1 MSDRNTTL
9 RLEDLSQLRG
19 LFEALNSGRHLN
31 RYQDPA
37 LWADLDEHRDAYVAL
52 FEALGYQLRVDER
65 GFAWFHTG
73 EASSTVSKG
82 SRKLA
87 LFFMLL
93 FECQADQGRHLGK
106 FHAWIV
112 DTAVLDTL
120 WERNRDL
127 LGAEE
132 MADPE
137 ALRDVVNTGIR
148 YGFIAPD
155 TTGGWRLLPAV
166 YRYLD
171 HFEELSEQLRGQMQ
185 EDAMVTTLG
194 DGVDGDEI
202 HGDGPDSNGLD
213 RNRLG
218 SDGLNSDGL
227 NSDGLGSDGF
237 DGDKSDSNGVG
248 GNEGDRDDGDGVA
261 SHA

>member
-1 MSDRNTTL
+1 MSDRNSTL
-9 RLEDLSQLRG
+9 RLEALSQLRG

-31 RYQDPA
+31 RYHDTA
-37 LWADLDEHRDAYVAL
+37 LWADLEEHRGAYVSL

-93 FECQADQGRHLGK
+93 FEYQADQGRHLGK
-106 FHAWIV
+106 FHAWIL
-112 DTAVLDTL
+112 DTALLDTL
-120 WERNRDL
+120 WERNQAL

-132 MADPE
+132 IANPE
-137 ALRDVVNTGIR
+137 ALRDVVSTGIR
-148 YGFIAPD
+148 YGFMASER
-155 TTGGWRLLPAV
+155 TGGWRLLPAV

-171 HFEELSEQLRGQMQ
+171 HFEELAEQLRGRMQ
-185 EDAMVTTLG
+185 ADAKVTTL
-194 DGVDGDEI
+194 DDRVDGDGI
-202 HGDGPDSNGLD
+202 DVD
-213 RNRLG
+213 
-218 SDGLNSDGL
+218 
-227 NSDGLGSDGF
+227 
-237 DGDKSDSNGVG
+237 
-248 GNEGDRDDGDGVA
+248 GNE

>member
-31 RYQDPA
+31 RYYDPA
-37 LWADLDEHRDAYVAL
+37 LWADLEEHRGAYVAL

-73 EASSTVSKG
+73 EVSPTVSKG

-93 FECQADQGRHLGK
+93 FEYQADQGRHLGK
-106 FHAWIV
+106 FHAWIL
-112 DTAVLDTL
+112 DNTVLNTL
-120 WERNRDL
+120 WERNQDL

-148 YGFIAPD
+148 YGFMAPEKA
-155 TTGGWRLLPAV
+155 GGWLLLPAV

-171 HFEELSEQLRGQMQ
+171 HFEELAEQLRGQIQ
-185 EDAMVTTLG
+185 SDAKVTTLG
-194 DGVDGDEI
+194 DGVDGE
-202 HGDGPDSNGLD
+202 
-213 RNRLG
+213 
-218 SDGLNSDGL
+218 
-227 NSDGLGSDGF
+227 
-237 DGDKSDSNGVG
+237 
-248 GNEGDRDDGDGVA
+248 DDWGEPVA
-261 SHA
+261 

>member
-9 RLEDLSQLRG
+9 RLEDLSQLHG
-19 LFEALNSGRHLN
+19 VFEALNSGRHLN

-37 LWADLDEHRDAYVAL
+37 LWADLDEHREAYVAL

-73 EASSTVSKG
+73 EASATVSKG

-93 FECQADQGRHLGK
+93 FEYQADQGRHLGK
-106 FHAWIV
+106 FHAWIL
-112 DTAVLDTL
+112 DTTVLDTL
-120 WERNRDL
+120 WERNQDL
-127 LGAEE
+127 LVAEE

-137 ALRDVVNTGIR
+137 ALRDVVNTGTR
-148 YGFIAPD
+148 YGFIAPE

-171 HFEELSEQLRGQMQ
+171 HFEELAEQQRGRMQ
-185 EDAMVTTLG
+185 ADAMVTTLG
-194 DGVDGDEI
+194 DGPD
-202 HGDGPDSNGLD
+202 GDGPDHDALD
-213 RNRLG
+213 GGEIG
-218 SDGLNSDGL
+218 SDGLDGDGL
-227 NSDGLGSDGF
+227 DGDEVGADGLDADRSRSDET
-237 DGDKSDSNGVG
+237 GDNGV
-248 GNEGDRDDGDGVA
+248 DGDGVA